1 MAEQRVAVNPGVV
14 DWSGENPGIY
24 LRDTDDGPWVTLSVF
39 FRVVLSPFGSGHAM
53 LVLDEPDTGKG
64 WPDVRNF
71 IVNDNEELTRYLIR
85 DYVSGFPS
93 FRDKPGLEAM
103 SYVPLDTVTCAGD
116 PQSEYIETVTAQDL
130 MARMTWSE
138 TMEPMAVEVTP
149 ENSATGKHDMYSL
162 FFEARQAKIEVNGD
176 RLSGNVSTRQFFG
189 KTMSTAFLAFSET
202 WAKPQ

>member
-1 MAEQRVAVNPGVV
+1 MAEQRITVNPGIV

-24 LRDTDDGPWVTLSVF
+24 LRDEAEGPWVTLGVF
-39 FRVVLSPFGSGHAM
+39 FRVVLSPFGIGHAM
-53 LVLDEPDTGKG
+53 LVLDEPNTGKG

-71 IVNDNEELTRYLIR
+71 ILCDNEQLTRYLIK

-103 SYVPLDTVTCAGD
+103 SYVPLNSVECSGN
-116 PQSEYIETVTAQDL
+116 PSEEYTEFVRADSIE
-130 MARMTWSE
+130 ARMTWSD

-162 FFEARQAKIEVNGD
+162 FFEARQAKIEVNGV

-202 WAKPQ
+202 WAKPK

>member
-1 MAEQRVAVNPGVV
+1 MAEQRVTVNPGIV

-39 FRVVLSPFGSGHAM
+39 FRVVMSPYGSGHAM
-53 LVLDEPDTGKG
+53 LVLDEPGTGKG

-103 SYVPLDTVTCAGD
+103 SYVPLDTVACAGD
-116 PQSEYIETVTAQDL
+116 PQSEYTETVTAQDL
-130 MARMTWSE
+130 MARLTWSE

-176 RLSGNVSTRQFFG
+176 RLSGNVSTRKFFG

>member
-1 MAEQRVAVNPGVV
+1 MAEQRVAVNLGVV

-93 FRDKPGLEAM
+93 FRDKSGLEAM
-103 SYVPLDTVTCAGD
+103 SYVPLDTVACAGD
-116 PQSEYIETVTAQDL
+116 PQSEYTETVTAHDL

>member
-1 MAEQRVAVNPGVV
+1 MAEQRVAVNPGTV

-24 LRDTDDGPWVTLSVF
+24 LRDVDDGPWVTLGVF
-39 FRVVLSPFGSGHAM
+39 FRVVMSPYGRGHAM

-64 WPDVRNF
+64 WPDARNF
-71 IVNDNEELTRYLIR
+71 IVNDNEDLTRYLIR

-93 FRDKPGLEAM
+93 FRGKPGLEAM
-103 SYVPLDTVTCAGD
+103 TYAPLETVACAGD
-116 PQSEYIETVTAQDL
+116 PSATYSETVTAEGL
-130 MARMTWSE
+130 TAAMTWSD

-149 ENSATGKHDMYSL
+149 ETSATGRHDMYSL
-162 FFEARQAKIEVNGD
+162 FFEAKEARIEVNGE

-202 WAKPQ
+202 WVRPA

>member
-1 MAEQRVAVNPGVV
+1 MAEQRVPVNPGIV

-24 LRDTDDGPWVTLSVF
+24 LRDVDDGPWVTLGVF
-39 FRVVLSPFGSGHAM
+39 FRVVLSPHGRGHAM

-71 IVNDNEELTRYLIR
+71 IVTENEELTRYLIR

-103 SYVPLDTVTCAGD
+103 SYVPLDTVACDGD
-116 PQSEYIETVTAQDL
+116 PQSEYTETVTAADL
-130 MARMTWSE
+130 TARMTWSD

-162 FFEARQAKIEVNGD
+162 FFEASAAKIEVNGD

-202 WAKPQ
+202 WAKPA

>member
-1 MAEQRVAVNPGVV
+1 
-14 DWSGENPGIY
+14 
-24 LRDTDDGPWVTLSVF
+24 
-39 FRVVLSPFGSGHAM
+39 M

-71 IVNDNEELTRYLIR
+71 IANDNDELTRYLIR

-103 SYVPLDTVTCAGD
+103 SYVSLDTVACAGD
-116 PQSEYIETVTAQDL
+116 PQTEYTETVMAGDL
-130 MARMTWSE
+130 SARMTWSD

-149 ENSATGKHDMYSL
+149 ETSATGKHDMYSL
-162 FFEARQAKIEVNGD
+162 FFEAKQAKIEVNGD

-202 WAKPQ
+202 WVQPA